1 MFDLSQP
8 AFLFQIIAF
17 LLALTFHEFAHALA
31 ADRLG
36 DPTPRVQ
43 GRLTLNPIA
52 HIDLFGTILLPLFL
66 LLTRAPILFGWAKP
80 VMFDPYN
87 LANPRRDAAIIS
99 FAGPLANLILAVISA
114 FLLNTTVF
122 YGLGQFQEIEGGLLS
137 GFLYQFVILNVVL
150 AIFNLV
156 PVHPLDGGKI
166 LVGLLPEDVA
176 DQWDRVLRQ
185 YGTFILLFLIFPIFG
200 GQAIVWNIIGP
211 TISFIL
217 GMLLP
222 SGLI

>member
-1 MFDLSQP
+1 MFDLSHP
-8 AFLFQIIAF
+8 TFLFQALAF
-17 LLALTFHEFAHALA
+17 LIALTLHEFAHALA

-52 HIDLFGTILLPLFL
+52 HIDMFGTVLLPLFL
-66 LLTRAPILFGWAKP
+66 LITRAPIMFGWAKP

-87 LANPRRDAAIIS
+87 LANPRRDAALIS
-99 FAGPLANLILAVISA
+99 FAGPLANLALATASA
-114 FLLNTTVF
+114 IFLNTILFYHLGNGFFYVF
-122 YGLGQFQEIEGGLLS
+122 LQ
-137 GFLYQFVILNVVL
+137 QFVVINVVL

-166 LVGLLPEDVA
+166 LIGLLPEDVA
-176 DQWDRVLRQ
+176 GQWDKILQQ

-200 GQAIVWNIIGP
+200 GQAIIWNLIGP
-211 TISFIL
+211 TIRF
-217 GMLLP
+217 LLNIFLP
-222 SGLI
+222 TSGLI

>member
-1 MFDLSQP
+1 MFDLGHPS
-8 AFLFQIIAF
+8 FLFQVAAF
-17 LLALTFHEFAHALA
+17 LLALTFHEFAHAYA

-66 LLTRAPILFGWAKP
+66 ILTRAPILFGWAKP

-87 LANPRRDAAIIS
+87 LANPRRDAALIS
-99 FAGPLANLILAVISA
+99 FAGPLVNLILAIMSA
-114 FLLNTTVF
+114 
-122 YGLGQFQEIEGGLLS
+122 ILLS
-137 GFLYQFVILNVVL
+137 TTLFYELGDGLFFDFLHQFVILNVVL

-156 PVHPLDGGKI
+156 PIHPLDGGKI
-166 LVGLLPEDVA
+166 LVGLLPEKVA
-176 DQWDRVLRQ
+176 EDWDRILSQ
-185 YGTFILLFLIFPIFG
+185 YGTFILIFLIFPVFG
-200 GQAIVWNIIGP
+200 GQAIIWNIIGP

-217 GMLLP
+217 GILLP
-222 SGLI
+222 TGGLI